1 VSFGSVY
8 LFVTPLMLAWLRRH
22 SVRNAVMAGFA
33 WAAVSFAATAVL
45 LPANAW
51 MAALLLEAAAFF
63 MIFLDLVAGLPFLMA
78 VKPSERTEMSAV
90 YSTFRDV
97 SHVATPAIG
106 ALVLLYFPLGGAFLL
121 LGAMFGMTSA
131 LASRLPAELGRKRH
145 RPQPAVGDALA
156 PAGPPA
162 LSLSLH
168 AGKVEPTLPE

>member
-1 VSFGSVY
+1 
-8 LFVTPLMLAWLRRH
+8 
-22 SVRNAVMAGFA
+22 
-33 WAAVSFAATAVL
+33 
-45 LPANAW
+45 
-51 MAALLLEAAAFF
+51 